1 MTNQY
6 SIADARRNLP
16 TIIREAENGKEVEL
30 TRRGEPVAML
40 ISVKAIKL
48 LKSTHGDF
56 ATAYRKF
63 RKTANLFDLDL
74 NPDELFSDVRDETAG
89 REIHF

>member
-1 MTNQY
+1 MKNRH

-16 TIIREAENGKEVEL
+16 TIIREVENGKEVEL

-40 ISVKAIKL
+40 ISAKTFRQ
-48 LKSTHGDF
+48 LKSTQGGF

-63 RKTANLFDLDL
+63 RETANLIDLNL
-74 NPDELFSDVRDETAG
+74 NPDELFSDVREETGG